1 LGSDNLL
8 NKEGRPFRFTV
19 LINQGNDAR
28 RKTAEIIRE
37 NLKKVGIEMEIKVL
51 EWQAMLHQFID
62 KKRFEAVIM
71 GWALSRDPDAY
82 DIWHSTKTMEG
93 EFNFISYKND
103 TVDRLLLEGRRTF
116 DFNKR
121 KETYNR
127 IHRILSEEQ
136 PVTFPLSLMPCR
148 CSTKGL
154 GEWKRHPSAYG
165 MILFIGMFPKTRL
178 NGINVHLCDFRF
190 LTLLLRCTP

>member
-1 LGSDNLL
+1 MGSDNLL
-8 NKEGRPFRFTV
+8 YKEGRPFRFTV

-82 DIWHSTKTMEG
+82 DIWHSTKTKEG

-136 PVTFPLSLMPCR
+136 PVTFLFVPDALPVLHKRFRGVEKAPLGIWYDFIHWHVP
-148 CSTKGL
+148 KNKA
-154 GEWKRHPSAYG
+154 EWY
-165 MILFIGMFPKTRL
+165 
-178 NGINVHLCDFRF
+178 
-190 LTLLLRCTP
+190 